1 MDKFYVYFFY
11 DKKGILL
18 YVGKTISISSRMSA
32 HFSKTAM
39 KDEFW
44 KKDVDL
50 SNIAIH
56 KCNTKTDLDIYE
68 TYFINKLKPLYNVD
82 KVFHSL
88 PTFELPE
95 LDSTLYSYNPN
106 PPSKKLN
113 LAFLDYIKLRDK
125 EIKSKEDFTSN
136 SSETRSEIAKY
147 EFQFPIFIKDYD
159 SEVKEEVL
167 ADKEILESLNKLPE
181 LSRKIFAEKMDL
193 GKSYIKFDRNTNTF
207 IYRV

>member
-32 HFSKTAM
+32 HFSKSALET
-39 KDEFW
+39 EFW

-50 SNIAIH
+50 SNIVTF
-56 KCNTKTDLDIYE
+56 KCTTKTDLDIYE

-113 LAFLDYIKLRDK
+113 LVFLDYIKLRNK
-125 EIKSKEDFTSN
+125 EIKTKENFTS
-136 SSETRSEIAKY
+136 IAKY
-147 EFQFPIFIKDYD
+147 ESQFPIFIKNYD
-159 SEVKEEVL
+159 SEVREEIL

-207 IYRV
+207 IYREYGYH